1 MNKYNNQT
9 DYCKTAQVLW
19 KMLDEKKYPREKLV
33 LHNCYIFF
41 NWSNAL
47 GLEMFEWSSNR
58 LRKAAEVQSP
68 CVIMELAKTTTFYD
82 LDLWNNPVAPSY
94 RYRAASV
101 VYIQHIY
108 HYIFSHYPGADAA
121 EPCSATFSQAEVS
134 FSNLARRWERFD

>member
-19 KMLDEKKYPREKLV
+19 KMLDEKKYPRKKLV

-58 LRKAAEVQSP
+58 LQKAAEVQSP
-68 CVIMELAKTTTFYD
+68 CVIMELAKTTTCYD
-82 LDLWNNPVAPSY
+82 LDL
-94 RYRAASV
+94 
-101 VYIQHIY
+101 
-108 HYIFSHYPGADAA
+108 
-121 EPCSATFSQAEVS
+121 
-134 FSNLARRWERFD
+134 